1 MLLCLLRS
9 DPDRPDQ
16 QKGVREVLYEKI
28 VELIGPVPAGLEP
41 VLYIVCCLIL
51 VWLLSTFFSILWNF
65 FRLIGGD
72 RRG

>member
-1 MLLCLLRS
+1 M
-9 DPDRPDQ
+9 
-16 QKGVREVLYEKI
+16 LYEKV
-28 VELIGPVPAGLEP
+28 VELLGPVPTGLEP
-41 VLYIVCCLIL
+41 VLYIVCALIL